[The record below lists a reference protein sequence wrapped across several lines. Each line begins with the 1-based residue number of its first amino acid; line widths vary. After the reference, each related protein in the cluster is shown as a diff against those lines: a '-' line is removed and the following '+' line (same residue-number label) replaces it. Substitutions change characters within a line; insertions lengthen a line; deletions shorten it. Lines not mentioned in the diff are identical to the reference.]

1 MKAIKKD
8 PFEEYI
14 KNLPPTR
21 REMGEADKVSAR
33 IARLLFGLRQ

>member
-1 MKAIKKD
+1 MKDIKKD

-21 REMGEADKVSAR
+21 REMGEAWSVCR
-33 IARLLFGLRQ
+33 M